1 MGLTDKQRIQ
11 MINLAVSR
19 YNVLNGGST
28 PPEPT
33 GEHRVRWIDYDGT
46 VLKEE
51 WLNAGD
57 SATPPLDPIHDH
69 LTFQEWN
76 HLPSEYSLISHDLD
90 IGAIYKTTS
99 GKTEYDIYIDSIMGL
114 GFQVSINIYAY
125 QTATVDW
132 GDGSLPESKTVSS
145 SEVWEPVHTY
155 SSPGFYTISIDC
167 TGDFSSPCRP
177 AYHNNKYIHARI
189 SENNKLF
196 KYGAYP
202 YAIFDEYKN
211 LKTITLPNNIGDFTL
226 DESFNECRSLEAI
239 ILPRS
244 VTQIAHS
251 PFNNC
256 YRLKNVSLPNTITGI
271 SSYGFYQCG
280 SLESIVLPDSL
291 TMLSNSLLGTCWAL
305 NRFHF
310 SPNISAI
317 GDSCFIQVNFKKV
330 TLPEGLP
337 RLNRYVFSG
346 NRFLKEIKIP
356 STVTMVDYMAFANC
370 TSLET
375 VELQEGLLE
384 IYSSAFMRCYSLPKI
399 TIPSTVTKIWNY
411 AFQYCYSLKEVTV
424 LSPTPP
430 AVTFSNNL
438 WAAFSSGHPDIRIK
452 VPASSVAAYKA
463 APGWSEYAIYI
474 VAI

>member
-1 MGLTDKQRIQ
+1 MPLTDTDRLQ
-11 MINLAVSR
+11 MTNLALSR

-28 PPEPT
+28 PPE
-33 GEHRVRWIDYDGT
+33 HRVRWIDYDGT
-46 VLKEE
+46 ILKEE
-51 WLNAGD
+51 WLNTGD

-99 GKTEYDIYIDSIMGL
+99 GKTEYDIYVDSIMGL

-145 SEVWEPVHTY
+145 SEAWEPVHTY

-167 TGDFSSPCRP
+167 TGDFSSPWRRV
-177 AYHNNKYIHARI
+177 NDNKYIHARI

-196 KYGAYP
+196 KYNAYS
-202 YAIFDEYKN
+202 YAKFEEYKN

-226 DESFNECRSLEAI
+226 DRSFNECRSLEAI

-244 VTQIAHS
+244 VTQIANLS
-251 PFNNC
+251 FSAC
-256 YRLKNVSLPNTITGI
+256 YRLKNVSLPNTITSI
-271 SSYGFYQCG
+271 SYYGFYQCG

-291 TMLSNSLLGTCWAL
+291 TTLGNAVLGLCWAL
-305 NRFHF
+305 KRFYF
-310 SPNISAI
+310 PPNISAI
-317 GDSCFIQVNFKKV
+317 GDSCFMQVNFKKI
-330 TLPEGLP
+330 TISEGLP
-337 RLNRYVFSG
+337 TLNSNVFNG

-356 STVTMVDYMAFANC
+356 STVTRVYGYAFGSC
-370 TSLET
+370 TSLEN

-384 IYSSAFMRCYSLPKI
+384 IYSSAFLRCHSLPKI
-399 TIPSTVTKIWNY
+399 TIPSTVTKIWND
-411 AFQYCYSLKEVTV
+411 AFLYCYSLKDVTV

-430 AVTFSNNL
+430 EVTFNNNNF
-438 WAAFSSGHPDIRIK
+438 WGAFSPHHPDIRIK

-463 APGWSEYAIYI
+463 APGWSEYAYYI